1 VSYPSRE
8 TSRYSGQPFELYLFE
23 SGLEAWR
30 FTSGDKA
37 RSYNSKLYTPETITR
52 TEIDQNQE
60 LSSGS
65 IKVEIPKTN
74 DVASRFVS
82 YIPEAPLSL
91 VIFRGHDGE
100 ADSETVMNFT
110 GRVASAMFVG
120 EVCELTVVPE
130 QDVLKRRVLG
140 PKYQC
145 QCNRV
150 LYDAGC
156 GVDKNSFKLTGVVS
170 SVSADLVT
178 ATVFTSQANGWLDA
192 GYLEKGTQRRMIISH
207 TGNQVRLIAPM
218 DGLVVGDTV
227 TAYAGCMRT
236 RAVCLAKFNNLAKF
250 FGFDK
255 IPTKNPFNGVE

>member
-1 VSYPSRE
+1 MTYASRE
-8 TSRYSGQPFELYLFE
+8 TSRYSGTPFELYLFE
-23 SGLEAWR
+23 SGVETWR

-37 RSYNSKLYTPETITR
+37 RAFGGQTYQPETITR

-60 LSSGS
+60 LGSGS

-74 DVASRFVS
+74 DVAGRFVS
-82 YIPEAPLSL
+82 YIPEAPMSL

-110 GRVASAMFVG
+110 GREASAMFG

-130 QDVLKRRVLG
+130 QDVLKRRVPG

-178 ATVFTSQANGWLDA
+178 ATVFGSQASGWLDA

-236 RAVCLAKFNNLAKF
+236 RSVCLSKFNNLAKF